1 MASFESVFVLLVQF
15 CKYFQKSDRFP
26 VVHIISGDHM
36 LNPANFFYRVFYCDL
51 EWFKTWT
58 HICIDLNSAD
68 DIYGNTFKW
77 TDCNL
82 WFGMGFGM
90 ISDCRISGRY
100 IGKRKKGS
108 YSTKPFVLEA
118 KTAKINNEKYEKINK
133 QVRNKYLRKVI
144 RLVMKIMKIAINKF
158 RVFEI
163 GTRNRFITFLLPSLN
178 RNGLKL

>member
-1 MASFESVFVLLVQF
+1 MFQQTNF
-15 CKYFQKSDRFP
+15 CF
-26 VVHIISGDHM
+26 
-36 LNPANFFYRVFYCDL
+36 LTLVFYCDF
-51 EWFKTWT
+51 EWLTWT
-58 HICIDLNSAD
+58 RIDLNLPD
-68 DIYGNTFKW
+68 DIYSNTFKW

-133 QVRNKYLRKVI
+133 QVRNKHLWKLIRLRKLCQKLYRGWMEFPVI
-144 RLVMKIMKIAINKF
+144 FIFKIRNF
-158 RVFEI
+158 RDFHSKKTFVLD
-163 GTRNRFITFLLPSLN
+163 GWKYYQHRNSSA
-178 RNGLKL
+178 